1 MKEMGAM
8 NHFKMLMDK
17 LYSLYS
23 TSNKNRLELKD
34 AADSLDVQL
43 CKIGRVLDNRWVASS
58 FRTVEA
64 VWKSYP
70 ALHKH
75 FTHAATDG
83 SRDRTSR
90 DTYSGMEKKVSS
102 HAFVNNLG
110 IMYDALQE
118 LSELSLEL
126 QKRDCTIIMA
136 HKAICRQVRVFEAM
150 SARPGTHCELAKK
163 GY

>member
-1 MKEMGAM
+1 MLGRNSGVATRLQTMFPKILVWHCSAHRLELAVGDVMKEMGAM

-23 TSNKNRLELKD
+23 TSNKKRLELKD
-34 AADSLDVQL
+34 AADRLDVQL

-75 FTHAATDG
+75 FTHASADG

-90 DTYSGMEKKVSS
+90 DTYSGMEKKVS
-102 HAFVNNLG
+102 
-110 IMYDALQE
+110 E
-118 LSELSLEL
+118 
-126 QKRDCTIIMA
+126 
-136 HKAICRQVRVFEAM
+136 
-150 SARPGTHCELAKK
+150 
-163 GY
+163 